1 MRKSRS
7 TVSSSNSAAR
17 RRGTRNMIYP
27 AAGLTIFIIVWE
39 VLVRLN
45 GVPEYR
51 LPAPSAIATEFVD
64 KFPLLMQHA
73 GVTVMESVV
82 GFVVGVLLAV
92 VVAVAMSMLRPVR
105 LTLYPFLIISQ
116 TVPLVVVAPLLAIW
130 FGFGFLPKVIMSV
143 VVVFFPVA
151 VSLAEGLETYD
162 AEMVELMHTMNASR
176 WQIYRLVRLPGALPN
191 FFAGMKISAA
201 YGVMGAVISEWTGAS
216 MGLGIYL
223 SRTMSS
229 FETAAL
235 FANIV
240 LIVILS
246 LALFGAVS
254 FAEKKA
260 VPWSRTR
267 RLG

>member
-1 MRKSRS
+1 
-7 TVSSSNSAAR
+7 V
-17 RRGTRNMIYP
+17 
-27 AAGLTIFIIVWE
+27 FIIVWE
-39 VLVRLN
+39 LLVRLQD
-45 GVPEYR
+45 VPEYR
-51 LPAPSAIATEFVD
+51 LPAPSAIAAEFVD
-64 KFPLLMQHA
+64 KFGLLMTHA
-73 GVTVMESVV
+73 SVTVMESVI
-82 GFVVGVLLAV
+82 GFVLGVLLAV
-92 VVAVAMSMLRPVR
+92 VVAVAMSMVRPVR

-116 TVPLVVVAPLLAIW
+116 TVPLVVIAPLLAIW
-130 FGFGFLPKVIMSV
+130 FGFGFLPKIIMSV
-143 VVVFFPVA
+143 IVVFFPVA
-151 VSLAEGLETYD
+151 VSLTEGLETYD
-162 AEMVELMHTMNASR
+162 IETVELMRTMKASR
-176 WQIYRLVRLPGALPN
+176 WQIYRLVRLPGALPS

-223 SRTMSS
+223 SRAMSS

-260 VPWSRTR
+260 VPWSRAR
-267 RLG
+267 R

>member
-1 MRKSRS
+1 MKKSRS
-7 TVSSSNSAAR
+7 IGSK
-17 RRGTRNMIYP
+17 IYP
-27 AAGLTIFIIVWE
+27 AVGLSVFIIVWE
-39 VLVRLN
+39 LLVHLGN
-45 GVPEYR
+45 VPEYR
-51 LPAPSAIATEFVD
+51 LPAPSAIAVEFVD
-64 KFPLLMQHA
+64 KFPLLMRHA
-73 GVTVMESVV
+73 GVTVAESVI
-82 GFVVGVLLAV
+82 GFVLGVLLAMA
-92 VVAVAMSMLRPVR
+92 VAIAMSMVKPVR
-105 LTLYPFLIISQ
+105 HTLYPFLIISQ
-116 TVPLVVVAPLLAIW
+116 TVPLVVIAPLLAIW
-130 FGFGFLPKVIMSV
+130 FGFGFIPKVIMSV

-151 VSLAEGLETYD
+151 VSLTEGLETYD
-162 AEMVELMHTMNASR
+162 ADLVELMFTMKAGR
-176 WQIYRLVRLPGALPN
+176 WQIYRLVRLPGAMPN

-201 YGVMGAVISEWTGAS
+201 YCVMGAVISEWTGAT

-223 SRTMSS
+223 SRAMSS

-260 VPWSRTR
+260 VPWSHAR

>member
-7 TVSSSNSAAR
+7 IGSR
-17 RRGTRNMIYP
+17 IYP
-27 AAGLTIFIIVWE
+27 AAGLAVFIIVWE
-39 VLVRLN
+39 LLVHVN
-45 GVPEYR
+45 NVPEYR
-51 LPAPSAIATEFVD
+51 LPAPSVIAAEFVD
-64 KFPLLMQHA
+64 KFPLLMKHA
-73 GVTVMESVV
+73 GVTVAESVI
-82 GFVVGVLLAV
+82 GFVLGVLLAV
-92 VVAVAMSMLRPVR
+92 VVAVAMSMVKQVR
-105 LTLYPFLIISQ
+105 HTLYPFLIISQ
-116 TVPLVVVAPLLAIW
+116 TVPLVVIAPLLAIW
-130 FGFGFLPKVIMSV
+130 FGFGFVPKVIMSV

-151 VSLAEGLETYD
+151 VSLTEGLEAYD
-162 AEMVELMHTMNASR
+162 TDLAELMRTMKASR
-176 WQIYRLVRLPGALPN
+176 WQIYRLVRLPGAMPN

-201 YGVMGAVISEWTGAS
+201 YCVMGAVISEWTGAT

-223 SRTMSS
+223 SRAMSS

-260 VPWSRTR
+260 LPWNHAR

>member
-1 MRKSRS
+1 MA
-7 TVSSSNSAAR
+7 V
-17 RRGTRNMIYP
+17 
-27 AAGLTIFIIVWE
+27 FIIVWE
-39 VLVRLN
+39 TLVRVQN
-45 GVPEYR
+45 VPEYR
-51 LPAPSAIATEFVD
+51 LPAPSAIAVEFVD
-64 KFPLLMQHA
+64 KFPLLMKHA

-82 GFVVGVLLAV
+82 GFALGVLLAV
-92 VVAVAMSMLRPVR
+92 AVAVAMSMVRPVR

-116 TVPLVVVAPLLAIW
+116 TVPLVVIAPLLAIW
-130 FGFGFLPKVIMSV
+130 FGFGFVPKIIMSV
-143 VVVFFPVA
+143 IVVFFPVA
-151 VSLAEGLETYD
+151 VSLTEGLETYD
-162 AEMVELMHTMNASR
+162 AEMVELMRTMKASR
-176 WQIYRLVRLPGALPN
+176 WQIYRLVRFPGAMPS

-223 SRTMSS
+223 SRAMSS
-229 FETAAL
+229 FQTAAL

-267 RLG
+267 RMG

>member
-1 MRKSRS
+1 M
-7 TVSSSNSAAR
+7 SNVR
-17 RRGTRNMIYP
+17 RCSWLYKVYP
-27 AAGLTIFIIVWE
+27 AAGLAVFIIMWE
-39 VLVRLN
+39 LLVRLKDI
-45 GVPEYR
+45 PEYR

-64 KFPLLMQHA
+64 MFPLLMQHA
-73 GVTVMESVV
+73 GVTVMESLV

-92 VVAVAMSMLRPVR
+92 VVALAMSMVRPVR
-105 LTLYPFLIISQ
+105 HTLYPFLIISQ
-116 TVPLVVVAPLLAIW
+116 TVPLVVIAPLLAIW
-130 FGFGFLPKVIMSV
+130 FGFGFLPKVIMSMI
-143 VVVFFPVA
+143 VVFFPVA
-151 VSLAEGLETYD
+151 VSLTEGLETYD
-162 AEMVELMHTMNASR
+162 TEMVELMRTMKASR

-216 MGLGIYL
+216 LGLGIYL
-223 SRTMSS
+223 SRAMSS

-260 VPWSRTR
+260 VPWSRAR

>member
-1 MRKSRS
+1 LA
-7 TVSSSNSAAR
+7 V
-17 RRGTRNMIYP
+17 
-27 AAGLTIFIIVWE
+27 FIIVWE
-39 VLVRLN
+39 TLVRVQN
-45 GVPEYR
+45 VPEYR
-51 LPAPSAIATEFVD
+51 LPAPSAIAVEFVD
-64 KFPLLMQHA
+64 KFPLLMKHA

-82 GFVVGVLLAV
+82 GFALGVLLAV
-92 VVAVAMSMLRPVR
+92 AVAVAMSMVRPVR

-116 TVPLVVVAPLLAIW
+116 TVPLVVIAPLLAIW
-130 FGFGFLPKVIMSV
+130 FGFGFVPKIIMSV
-143 VVVFFPVA
+143 IVVFFPVA
-151 VSLAEGLETYD
+151 VSLTEGLETYD
-162 AEMVELMHTMNASR
+162 AEMVELMRTMKASR
-176 WQIYRLVRLPGALPN
+176 WQIYRLVRFPGAMPS

-223 SRTMSS
+223 SRAMSS
-229 FETAAL
+229 FQTAAL

-267 RLG
+267 RMG